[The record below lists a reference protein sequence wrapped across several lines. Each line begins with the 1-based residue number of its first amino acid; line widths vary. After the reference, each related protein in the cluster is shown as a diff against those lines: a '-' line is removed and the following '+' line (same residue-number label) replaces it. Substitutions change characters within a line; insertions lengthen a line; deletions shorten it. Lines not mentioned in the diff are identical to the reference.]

1 MPEEPKE
8 PLYSASEMINK
19 LNEAEEKKNS
29 HYALIGT
36 PLEMPKTLARCF
48 RLEGDVNEVDWDG
61 LRRFYDSVEEKGG
74 DAEQAVIRAIRVRRA
89 LKYFSKIFL

>member
-1 MPEEPKE
+1 M
-8 PLYSASEMINK
+8 LNK
-19 LNEAEEKKNS
+19 LAEAEEKKNS

-61 LRRFYDSVEEKGG
+61 LRRFYDAVEEKGG
-74 DAEQAVIRAIRVRRA
+74 EAEQAIIRAIKVSFT
-89 LKYFSKIFL
+89 LFKYLFYSNYY